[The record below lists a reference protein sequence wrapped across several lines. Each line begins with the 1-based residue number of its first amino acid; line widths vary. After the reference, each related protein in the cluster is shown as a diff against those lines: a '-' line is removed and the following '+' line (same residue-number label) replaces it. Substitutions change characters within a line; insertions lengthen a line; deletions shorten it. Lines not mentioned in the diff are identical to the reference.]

1 MRTQYYGEIKVD
13 WTDGEWERL
22 QRVKNGEY
30 VPNVVAG
37 HGNIIS
43 ATLSKALKAKVIEYA
58 IAKNVTPSELIR
70 NVLYILT
77 Q

>member
-1 MRTQYYGEIKVD
+1 
-13 WTDGEWERL
+13 
-22 QRVKNGEY
+22 VKNGEY